1 MGYSTRFD
9 GELRFTS
16 DLTAKA
22 LSKLNAMMSEDCR
35 EHKDW
40 NAPGLYYIDLELTKD
55 FSGLKWNGAE
65 KTYDLDKL
73 VNVVIRVMRTEFPE
87 FGLSGSL
94 LAQGEEAEDRWALVI
109 GEDGWATKQKIA
121 ITGQR
126 VKCPGCG
133 HKFILEA
140 PPA

>member
-1 MGYSTRFD
+1 MGYTTRFD
-9 GELRFTS
+9 GELKFTS
-16 DLTAKA
+16 EPSAKA
-22 LSKLNAMMSEDCR
+22 LAKLNAMMGEDCR
-35 EHKDW
+35 AHRDW
-40 NAPGLYYIDLELTKD
+40 NAAGLYYIDLELTKD

-73 VNVVIRVMRTEFPE
+73 VNVVIRVMRTEFPD

-94 LAQGEEAEDRWALVI
+94 MAQGEDVEDRWVLTI
-109 GEDGWATKQKIA
+109 GEDGWASKQKIA

-126 VKCPGCG
+126 VKCPNCE

-140 PPA
+140 SR

>member
-9 GELRFTS
+9 GELKFTADPS
-16 DLTAKA
+16 AKA
-22 LSKLNAMMSEDCR
+22 LAKLNQMFGEDCR
-35 EHKDW
+35 DHPEW
-40 NAPGLYYIDLELTKD
+40 NAHDLYYVDLELTED

-73 VNVVIRVMRTEFPE
+73 VNVVIREMRKDFPD

-109 GEDGWATKQKIA
+109 GEDGWASKQTIA
-121 ITGQR
+121 TTGQR
-126 VKCPGCG
+126 VKCPNCE
-133 HKFILEA
+133 HKFLLEA
-140 PPA
+140 PRS